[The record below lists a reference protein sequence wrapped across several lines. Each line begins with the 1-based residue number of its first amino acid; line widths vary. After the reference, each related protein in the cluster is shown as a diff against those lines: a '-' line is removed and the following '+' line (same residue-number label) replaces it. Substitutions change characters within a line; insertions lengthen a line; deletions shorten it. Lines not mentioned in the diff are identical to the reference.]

1 MSKPVYQILDW
12 DTNFENAKSR
22 QYKSKHWCAVP
33 NKQDGLG
40 YGMMLRQPDGPAL
53 YGAFV
58 SLVLV
63 CSKQVIRHGYLT
75 DTGEVSGYP
84 YDAIELSVK
93 TQMPSDLIQRCLDF
107 CVVTTKWI
115 KVYKDGIPVTD
126 TARTSS
132 GHCLDTS
139 SPCDGLGEERK
150 ERRGEER
157 LPEDTG
163 KTSAAYAELISAF
176 RKAHDQ
182 CLRVPEIMIIQAI
195 REAKTEN
202 PNVDVAEAISSFSMA
217 WAGAVFSG
225 GATPMKEFRKYL
237 RGRNTNIQKKPGGGA
252 FSGGDDYDPAKK
264 ATSPKKRR
272 EALEA
277 GVK

>member
-63 CSKQVIRHGYLT
+63 CSKQVIRQGYLT

-115 KVYKDGIPVTD
+115 KVYKDGILVTD
-126 TARTSS
+126 TERTS
-132 GHCLDTS
+132 GAHCLATS
-139 SPCDGLGEERK
+139 SSCDGLGEERK

-157 LPEDTG
+157 LPDDTG
-163 KTSAAYAELISAF
+163 KTSTAYAQFISAF
-176 RKAHDQ
+176 RAAHDQ
-182 CLRVPEIMIIQAI
+182 CKHISDYAIADAI
-195 REAKTEN
+195 RTARNEN
-202 PNVDVAEAISSFSMA
+202 PNVDVSEAISAFSMA
-217 WAGAVFSG
+217 WAGSVFSG
-225 GATPMKEFRKYL
+225 SATPMKEFQKYL
-237 RGRNTNIQKKPGGGA
+237 RGRNTNFQKKPGGVG

-264 ATSPKKRR
+264 ATPPRKR
-272 EALEA
+272 
-277 GVK
+277 G